1 VIRPGPGRH
10 GPTLDDR
17 PGVRDGVG
25 LPAHVPEPHQRVCAV
40 SAAERLAERG
50 LTIPPAQ
57 VIPPGVR
64 LTYRRLVRWENVAYL
79 AGHGPTH
86 GESWGSPLGRV
97 GAEVT
102 VEEAVAAAELTALNV
117 LGTIERELGDLDA
130 VACWLKING
139 YVNAIEG
146 FTEHATVIN
155 GFSDLVLDLYGEDR
169 LAARTSVGV
178 PHLPFD
184 MPVEVDAV
192 IALR

>member
-1 VIRPGPGRH
+1 M
-10 GPTLDDR
+10 
-17 PGVRDGVG
+17 GVAG
-25 LPAHVPEPHQRVCAV
+25 
-40 SAAERLAERG
+40 RLAERG

-57 VIPPGVR
+57 VAPPGVQ
-64 LTYRRLVRWENVAYL
+64 LTYRRLVRWESIAYI

-86 GESWGSPLGRV
+86 GEGWGSPLGKV

-102 VEEAVAAAELTALNV
+102 VEEAIAAAQLTALNV

-139 YVNAIEG
+139 YVNAVDG
-146 FTEHATVIN
+146 FAEHAKVIN
-155 GFSDLVLDLYGEDR
+155 GFSDLILDLYGEDR

-178 PHLPFD
+178 PHLPFA
-184 MPVEVDAV
+184 MPVEVDAI